1 VRLLVSG
8 TAFVVGGAF
17 GTLISSQPQMINSPW
32 APVLL
37 ANIRDRVEALHG
49 RLTIESRLGAG
60 TSVRAEL
67 PLSTSA
73 RGQ

>member
-1 VRLLVSG
+1 
-8 TAFVVGGAF
+8 
-17 GTLISSQPQMINSPW
+17 
-32 APVLL
+32 L